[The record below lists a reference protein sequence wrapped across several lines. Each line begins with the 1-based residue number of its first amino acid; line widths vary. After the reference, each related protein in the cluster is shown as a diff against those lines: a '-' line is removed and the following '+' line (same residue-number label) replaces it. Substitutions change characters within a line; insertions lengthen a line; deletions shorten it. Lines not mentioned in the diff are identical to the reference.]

1 MAATA
6 PAWPG
11 RDRCAVAGIGA
22 TEFSRSAGRS
32 ELRLAVEASVAALE
46 DAGLTGAEV
55 DGIVRCDMDNVSHT
69 ALAEA
74 LGVRNLTYWGVTGP
88 GGSAPCA
95 QVAHAVGAVMSGQA
109 QVVLCPRSIAWSS
122 AGGIGGVGGIGG
134 AGATGVGGH
143 GTYEEF
149 FVPYGLML
157 PASTYAMVARRH
169 MLDHG
174 TTREQLGAIA
184 LACRERAN
192 RNPAAQMHDRKLD
205 MDTYLA
211 GRPISTPLGLY
222 DCCLVTDGACAV
234 VVTSTE
240 RARDLPSAPVSIRS
254 VALGSG
260 PGVQGGMLSSAL
272 ARQSLTT
279 WPCAWIADD
288 LWRRAGLGP
297 ADVDVAQLYDCFTI
311 TVLVQLE
318 DYGFC
323 PKGEGGPFAAS
334 GAIGLTGELP
344 VNTAG
349 GNLSEG
355 YIHGMNHVVEGVR
368 QLRGES
374 SSPVPGAEVCLVT
387 SGPPPA
393 TSAMVLTKDAR

>member
-1 MAATA
+1 MASTVR
-6 PAWPG
+6 PWPG
-11 RDRCAVAGIGA
+11 RDRCAVVGVGA
-22 TEFSRSAGRS
+22 TEFSKDAGRS
-32 ELRLAVEASVAALE
+32 ELRLAAEASAAALA
-46 DAGLTGAEV
+46 DAGLTGADV
-55 DGIVRCDMDNVSHT
+55 DGIVRCDMENVSHT
-69 ALAEA
+69 ALAET

-109 QVVLCPRSIAWSS
+109 EVVLCPRTLTWHS
-122 AGGIGGVGGIGG
+122 AGGLGGVLRGG
-134 AGATGVGGH
+134 ARGGGVGGH

-149 FVPYGLML
+149 FAPYGLLL
-157 PASTYAMVARRH
+157 PVSTYAMVARRH
-169 MLDHG
+169 MLDFG

-184 LACRERAN
+184 LTCRERAN
-192 RNPAAQMHDRKLD
+192 ANPAAQMQDRKLD
-205 MDTYLA
+205 MEAYLA
-211 GRPISTPLGLY
+211 ARPISTPLGLF

-234 VVTSTE
+234 VVTSAE
-240 RARDLPSAPVSIRS
+240 RARDLRAEPVSIRA

-260 PGVQGGMLSSAL
+260 PNVQGGAFTSTLTRPSF
-272 ARQSLTT
+272 TT
-279 WPCAWIADD
+279 WPCKWIADD

-297 ADVDVAQLYDCFTI
+297 ADVDVAQIYDCFTI
-311 TVLVQLE
+311 TVLMQLE

-323 PKGEGGPFAAS
+323 AKGEGGPFAAS
-334 GAIGLTGELP
+334 GAIGLTGEVP

-374 SSPVPGAEVCLVT
+374 TSPVPGAEVCLVT

-393 TSAMVLTKDAR
+393 TSAMVLTKAAR

>member
-1 MAATA
+1 MAATVR
-6 PAWPG
+6 AWPG
-11 RDRCAVAGIGA
+11 RDRCAIVGVGA
-22 TEFSRSAGRS
+22 TEFSKDAGRS
-32 ELRLAVEASVAALE
+32 ELRLAAEASTAALA
-46 DAGLTGAEV
+46 DAGLTGADV

-69 ALAEA
+69 ALAET

-95 QVAHAVGAVMSGQA
+95 QIAHAVGAVVSGQA
-109 QVVLCPRSIAWSS
+109 EVVLCPRTLTWHS
-122 AGGIGGVGGIGG
+122 GGGLGGVLRGGSRNG
-134 AGATGVGGH
+134 GVGGH

-149 FVPYGLML
+149 FVPYGLVL
-157 PASTYAMVARRH
+157 PVSTYAMIARRH
-169 MLDHG
+169 MLDFG
-174 TTREQLGAIA
+174 TTREHLGAIA
-184 LACRERAN
+184 LTCRERAN
-192 RNPAAQMHDRKLD
+192 ANPAAQMHDRKLD

-234 VVTSTE
+234 VVTSAE
-240 RARDLPSAPVSIRS
+240 RARDLRSDPVSIRA

-260 PGVQGGMLSSAL
+260 PGVQGGAFSSTL
-272 ARQSLTT
+272 MRESFTT
-279 WPCAWIADD
+279 WPCRWIAED

-297 ADVDVAQLYDCFTI
+297 DDVDVAQVYDCFTI

-323 PKGEGGPFAAS
+323 TKGEGGPFAAS
-334 GAIGLTGELP
+334 GAIGLTGDVP

-368 QLRGES
+368 QLRGQS
-374 SSPVPGAEVCLVT
+374 TSPVPGAEVCLVT

-393 TSAMVLTKDAR
+393 TSAMVLTKAAR

>member
-1 MAATA
+1 MA
-6 PAWPG
+6 
-11 RDRCAVAGIGA
+11 I
-22 TEFSRSAGRS
+22 
-32 ELRLAVEASVAALE
+32 EASVAALE
-46 DAGLTGAEV
+46 DAGLSGADV
-55 DGIVRCDMDNVSHT
+55 DGIVRCDMDNVGHT

-74 LGVRNLTYWGVTGP
+74 LGVRNLTYWGITGP

-95 QVAHAVGAVMSGQA
+95 QIAHAVGAVVSGQA
-109 QVVLCPRSIAWSS
+109 EVVLCPRSIAWSS
-122 AGGIGGVGGIGG
+122 AGGLGGVGLGRPSGS
-134 AGATGVGGH
+134 GVGGH

-169 MLDHG
+169 MLDYG
-174 TTREQLGAIA
+174 TTKEQLGAIA
-184 LACRERAN
+184 LACRQRAN
-192 RNPAAQMHDRKLD
+192 DNPAAQMHDRKLD

-211 GRPISTPLGLY
+211 ARPISTPLGLF

-234 VVTSTE
+234 VVTSAE
-240 RARDLPSAPVSIRS
+240 RARDLPSTPVSIRS

-272 ARQSLTT
+272 ARESFTT

-323 PKGEGGPFAAS
+323 AKGEGGPFASS
-334 GAIGLTGELP
+334 GALGLTGALP

-355 YIHGMNHVVEGVR
+355 YIHGMNHIVEGVR

-374 SSPVPGAEVCLVT
+374 SSPVSGAEVCLVT

-393 TSAMVLTKDAR
+393 TSAMVLTKEVR

>member
-1 MAATA
+1 VAATVR
-6 PAWPG
+6 AWPG
-11 RDRCAVAGIGA
+11 RDRCAIVGVGA
-22 TEFSRSAGRS
+22 TEFSKDAGRS
-32 ELRLAVEASVAALE
+32 ELRLAAEASTAALA
-46 DAGLTGAEV
+46 DAGLTGADV

-69 ALAEA
+69 ALAET

-95 QVAHAVGAVMSGQA
+95 QIAHAVGAVVSGQA
-109 QVVLCPRSIAWSS
+109 EVVLCPRTLTWHS
-122 AGGIGGVGGIGG
+122 GGGLGGVLRGGSRNG
-134 AGATGVGGH
+134 GVGGH

-149 FVPYGLML
+149 FVPYGLVL
-157 PASTYAMVARRH
+157 PVSTYAMIARRH
-169 MLDHG
+169 MLDFG
-174 TTREQLGAIA
+174 TTREHLGAIA
-184 LACRERAN
+184 LTCRERAN
-192 RNPAAQMHDRKLD
+192 ANPAAQMHDRKLD

-234 VVTSTE
+234 VVTSAE
-240 RARDLPSAPVSIRS
+240 RARDLRSDPVSIRA

-260 PGVQGGMLSSAL
+260 PGVQGGAFSSTL
-272 ARQSLTT
+272 MRESFTT
-279 WPCAWIADD
+279 WPCRWIAED

-297 ADVDVAQLYDCFTI
+297 DDVDVAQVYDCFTI

-323 PKGEGGPFAAS
+323 TKGEGGPFAAS
-334 GAIGLTGELP
+334 GAIGLTGDVP

-368 QLRGES
+368 QLRGQS
-374 SSPVPGAEVCLVT
+374 TSPVPGAEVCLVT

-393 TSAMVLTKDAR
+393 TSAMVLTKAAR

>member
-1 MAATA
+1 VAATMRV
-6 PAWPG
+6 WPG
-11 RDRCAVAGIGA
+11 RDRGAIVGIGA
-22 TEFSRSAGRS
+22 TEFSRDAGRS
-32 ELRLAVEASVAALE
+32 ELRLAAEASTAALA
-46 DAGLTGAEV
+46 DAGLTGADV

-69 ALAEA
+69 ALAET

-95 QVAHAVGAVMSGQA
+95 QIAHAVGAVVSGQA
-109 QVVLCPRSIAWSS
+109 EVVLCPRTLTWHS
-122 AGGIGGVGGIGG
+122 GGGLGGVLRGGSRNG
-134 AGATGVGGH
+134 GVGGH

-149 FVPYGLML
+149 FVPYGLVL
-157 PASTYAMVARRH
+157 PVSTYAMIARRH
-169 MLDHG
+169 MLDFG
-174 TTREQLGAIA
+174 TTREHLGAIA
-184 LACRERAN
+184 LTCRERAN
-192 RNPAAQMHDRKLD
+192 ANPAAQMHDRKLD

-234 VVTSTE
+234 VVTSAE
-240 RARDLPSAPVSIRS
+240 RARDLRSDPVSIRA

-260 PGVQGGMLSSAL
+260 PGVQGGAFSSTL
-272 ARQSLTT
+272 MRESFTT
-279 WPCAWIADD
+279 WPCRWIAED

-297 ADVDVAQLYDCFTI
+297 DDVDVAQVYDCFTI

-323 PKGEGGPFAAS
+323 TKGEGGPFAAS
-334 GAIGLTGELP
+334 GAIGLTGDVP

-368 QLRGES
+368 QLRGQS
-374 SSPVPGAEVCLVT
+374 TSPVPGAEVCLVT

-393 TSAMVLTKDAR
+393 TSAMVLTKAAR